1 MTDWSLPELF
11 AELHKGIERSLETAR
26 AAFGHP
32 GVKGDAT
39 EAVWAGLLEKYLPSR
54 YRVDT
59 GHVVDSNGTFSEQID
74 LIVLDRQYTPFIFTF
89 ENQSVIPA
97 EGVYAVFEAKQTI
110 NANLVAY
117 AQKKVASVRR
127 LHRTSLPVVHA
138 GGVIDKPKAPPH
150 ILGGVLALE
159 SEWSPPLGEA
169 LSKALAVN
177 DQAALLDFG
186 CVAARG
192 MFERG
197 QDGRYRVLEDR
208 PTTRFLLELM
218 ARLQIS
224 GTVPV
229 IDIRAYAN
237 WMDKA

>member
-1 MTDWSLPELF
+1 MTDWSLPVLF
-11 AELHKGIERSLETAR
+11 AEFQKGIEGSLATAR
-26 AAFGHP
+26 AAFKHP

-39 EAVWAGLLEKYLPSR
+39 EAVWTGMLAKYLPSR

-59 GHVVDSNGTFSEQID
+59 GHVVDSNGAYSEQID
-74 LIVLDRQYTPFIFTF
+74 IVVFDRQYTPFIFTF
-89 ENQSVIPA
+89 EGQNVIPA

-138 GGVIDKPKAPPH
+138 GGVIDEPKAPPH
-150 ILGGVLALE
+150 IFGGVLALE
-159 SEWSPPLGEA
+159 SEWNPPLGEA
-169 LSKALAVN
+169 LTKALAVN
-177 DQAALLDFG
+177 DESALLDFG

-192 MFERG
+192 MFDRG
-197 QDGRYRVLEDR
+197 EDGRYRVVEDR

-218 ARLQIS
+218 ARLQTS

-229 IDIRAYAN
+229 IDIRAYAK